1 MNNNQFRKQEFE
13 KRRVFKKATSL
24 CNAYSCPIFQ
34 NCLLEIKQFQQENNQ
49 LKKMVNHKHKYCSEM
64 EGKYILEKYKLDQ
77 LRSWLE
83 KQVFNRGGSSIDIA
97 IEIHTF
103 CKVLDKLN
111 ELEGGKN
118 DN

>member
-1 MNNNQFRKQEFE
+1 MNKEELYQKLGGIYGGQKELIDN
-13 KRRVFKKATSL
+13 VL
-24 CNAYSCPIFQ
+24 NAFD
-34 NCLLEIKQFQQENNQ
+34 NLEHLNKMLQWSKDRLNKSDYELQQENNQ
-49 LKKMVNHKHKYCSEM
+49 LKEQRQ
-64 EGKYILEKYKLDQ
+64 E

-118 DN
+118 E